1 MSELFLDGLVGDAE
15 SVSKF
20 APDRFR
26 ASVTN
31 GLGMASQSRWE
42 VEFPNITGMKSV
54 AGNSINDKS
63 TTDDRNLFCAAAG
76 LPGRQISVMQ
86 RGIGIENH
94 QIANGH
100 TMPEVTFSW
109 YLTNTYVMKEY
120 FENWMDCIT
129 SRTAE
134 SAQHVGYYRNYV
146 KKVTVRQYTRAARR
160 GFTIDLIDAYPTNV
174 QTIELNSQ
182 GQTAPMEITVSM
194 TYRTYKKEQDKES
207 GLDLIDGLFG

>member
-1 MSELFLDGLVGDAE
+1 MASFFGAAE

-42 VEFPNITGMKSV
+42 VEFPNLTGMVTVS
-54 AGNSINDKS
+54 GQNNSDNS
-63 TTDDRNLFCAAAG
+63 TTDDRNLLCAAAG
-76 LPGRQISVMQ
+76 LPGRQISVQ
-86 RGIGIENH
+86 NRGIGIENQ

-129 SRTAE
+129 SRNPE
-134 SAQHVGYYRNYV
+134 KAQHVGYYRNYV
-146 KKVTVRQYTRAARR
+146 KDVKVRQYTRNGRR
-160 GFTIDLIDAYPTNV
+160 GYTIDLIDAYPTNV

-182 GQTAPMEITVSM
+182 LQTAPMEITVSM

-207 GLDLIDGLFG
+207 GLDILGGIFG